1 MVRRVFEVG
10 RKGVEGVRSSST
22 SSRVATRLALHS
34 GQGPRRRLQHHW
46 RQQQQH
52 DGGCPPPPPPPPSS
66 VVGWRR
72 GGGKFDGVVARDA
85 QGEAAVLQTPTSKA
99 KNANLLEFVI
109 ERMET
114 LVETYEGLGKKLED
128 PEVANNVE
136 EAMNINKT
144 LAAMHD
150 QVESYRRYKELEGE
164 QEEARA
170 MMKEAESDAELLE
183 LAREEAAALSREMCE
198 LEDKLLLLLLPKD
211 DLDEKNIMLE
221 IRAGTGGDEA
231 CIWAGDLIRMYQM
244 YCEKVGW
251 KVSVVSRNE
260 GDSGGVKD
268 GVLEV
273 KGDQVFSKLKFE
285 AGVHRVQRV
294 PATESKGRV
303 HTSTATVA
311 VMPEV
316 DEVEV
321 EVDPNDCEIT
331 TARSG
336 GAGGQNVNKV
346 ETAVHLTHK
355 PSGIKIFCTEQR
367 TQLKNRER
375 AMQILRAKLFE
386 MQLEKQQQEMASQRK
401 SQIGSGSRSEKIRT
415 YNYKDSRCSDHRTK
429 LNFDLNK
436 TLGGE
441 LEPLISSCMAVQ
453 KEEQLKELVEGTKAA
468 KAK

>member
-1 MVRRVFEVG
+1 MCRGE
-10 RKGVEGVRSSST
+10 T
-22 SSRVATRLALHS
+22 TLARAKA
-34 GQGPRRRLQHHW
+34 QE
-46 RQQQQH
+46 
-52 DGGCPPPPPPPPSS
+52 
-66 VVGWRR
+66 
-72 GGGKFDGVVARDA
+72 ADA
-85 QGEAAVLQTPTSKA
+85 ASAAPKQSKA
-99 KNANLLEFVI
+99 KDANLLQFVI
-109 ERMET
+109 DKMES
-114 LVETYEGLGKKLED
+114 VAETFVGLGKRLED

-136 EAMNINKT
+136 EAMKINKT
-144 LAAMHD
+144 IASMQE
-150 QVESYRRYKELEGE
+150 QVDTYRRYTELSR
-164 QEEARA
+164 EESEAKA
-170 MMKEAESDAELLE
+170 MIQAESDPELLE
-183 LAREEAAALSREMCE
+183 LAREEASALSDEMSD

-251 KVSVVSRNE
+251 KVSVVSRNDAD
-260 GDSGGVKD
+260 GGGVKD

-316 DEVEV
+316 DDVEV
-321 EVDPNDCEIT
+321 NVDPNDCEIT

-436 TLGGE
+436 TLAGE
-441 LEPLISSCMAVQ
+441 LEPLISSCMAVET
-453 KEEQLKELVEGTKAA
+453 EEQLKELVETTGTPS
-468 KAK
+468 

>member
-1 MVRRVFEVG
+1 MSLDFSGRSNERERRESKMLG
-10 RKGVEGVRSSST
+10 RKTLARRPQSWAAKLRLSHCEACKTNAKERRTRKLVGGSRRARKTGGACGVGVASAAS
-22 SSRVATRLALHS
+22 VE
-34 GQGPRRRLQHHW
+34 
-46 RQQQQH
+46 
-52 DGGCPPPPPPPPSS
+52 PPS
-66 VVGWRR
+66 
-72 GGGKFDGVVARDA
+72 
-85 QGEAAVLQTPTSKA
+85 QSKA
-99 KNANLLEFVI
+99 KNANLLKFVVDK
-109 ERMET
+109 MES
-114 LVETYEGLGKKLED
+114 LEENFVSLGKRLED
-128 PEVANNVE
+128 PEVANNIE
-136 EAMNINKT
+136 EAMKINKT
-144 LAAMHD
+144 ISAMQN
-150 QVESYRRYKELEGE
+150 QVDTYRKYKEYL
-164 QEEARA
+164 QEE
-170 MMKEAESDAELLE
+170 KEAKAMVKESASDPELLE
-183 LAREEAAALSREMCE
+183 LAQEELSSLGSEISE
-198 LEDKLLLLLLPKD
+198 LEDQLLLLLLPKD

-251 KVSVVSRNE
+251 KVTVVSRNDA
-260 GDSGGVKD
+260 GTGGVKD

-316 DEVEV
+316 DDVEV
-321 EVDPNDCEIT
+321 KVDPNDCEIT

-386 MQLEKQQQEMASQRK
+386 MELEQQQQEMASQRK

-436 TLGGE
+436 TLSGE
-441 LEPLISSCMAVQ
+441 LDPLISSCMAVV
-453 KEEQLKELVEGTKAA
+453 KEEQLKELVDSAM
-468 KAK
+468 